1 MITQERLKYLFRYD
15 PDTGDFLRLIT
26 TSHNAKEGTIAGC
39 NSRGYLVFS
48 IDGSLNFAHRMAW
61 LYMTGELPS
70 NHIDHIN
77 GVKSDN
83 RFSNLRDV
91 TNAINTQNARTARPC
106 NASTKL
112 LGATVDKRRGTFRSQ
127 IKINGKNI
135 FLGDHST
142 AEKAHAAYI
151 EAKRKIHK
159 GNTL

>member
-61 LYMTGELPS
+61 LYMTGELPL
-70 NHIDHIN
+70 NHVDHIN

-91 TNAINTQNARTARPC
+91 TNAINTQNTRTARPC